1 MEEKIW
7 EKAKNAI
14 RGILEAAGYEVS
26 PVEDPFFLAE
36 REGEYLLVL
45 CSNDQTEI
53 KEFDTTS
60 YRVMQEGKEITYKKL
75 LFSLADSPPAENSI
89 VWGTSEFVRFAGEAS
104 LARILDRTLSLSLA
118 APGGSPGQKAE
129 PQGAGGKDRAPEEE
143 PPGMVIP
150 HLPIRVSRQAAEQI
164 ARTQGS
170 ASLRFMP
177 YWVYHYV
184 SSGEQVY
191 KNQRVGFDS
200 EGNGGINAIN
210 GASME
215 FDPGAAEEK
224 GVPQSA
230 EVVKPHILKEEA
242 VEKIVSGVIEQL
254 TQKVRI
260 KQAKGDA
267 IFYEEKV
274 IKPDRRNISVT
285 ISQIYVPV
293 WQVRGKKIVEINAF
307 SGEVLS
313 EPMDEGVE
321 IL

>member
-118 APGGSPGQKAE
+118 APGGSPACKCWSAPSPIPDPGW
-129 PQGAGGKDRAPEEE
+129 PAGGQMKASTTTRGCRPPTRNSSLGLD
-143 PPGMVIP
+143 PPGNDTSP
-150 HLPIRVSRQAAEQI
+150 RCRSRWI
-164 ARTQGS
+164 
-170 ASLRFMP
+170 
-177 YWVYHYV
+177 
-184 SSGEQVY
+184 
-191 KNQRVGFDS
+191 
-200 EGNGGINAIN
+200 
-210 GASME
+210 
-215 FDPGAAEEK
+215 
-224 GVPQSA
+224 
-230 EVVKPHILKEEA
+230 
-242 VEKIVSGVIEQL
+242 
-254 TQKVRI
+254 
-260 KQAKGDA
+260 
-267 IFYEEKV
+267 
-274 IKPDRRNISVT
+274 
-285 ISQIYVPV
+285 
-293 WQVRGKKIVEINAF
+293 
-307 SGEVLS
+307 
-313 EPMDEGVE
+313 
-321 IL
+321 